1 MLTWIENDEKNICCG
16 ATGEKIKSTLEQSAN
31 NQERQNLFVYMR
43 AITYYQK
50 VQLFISRVV
59 TKNDWNWKNDFDKK
73 KMQEMRIE
81 SSVTGDGNTRRLED
95 SNKFN
100 LM

>member
-59 TKNDWNWKNDFDKK
+59 TKNDWNWKNDFDLKK
-73 KMQEMRIE
+73 CKRCVSNRPLQETEIRD
-81 SSVTGDGNTRRLED
+81 V
-95 SNKFN
+95 
-100 LM
+100 